1 MFTSFLKSLFKK
13 KQQPVEPP
21 KYEQVI
27 VLGEQHVVVRS
38 RVNISPS
45 LKVLD
50 PNYAGTMI
58 RDQIAKDITDQ
69 IINNPQLIEW
79 INTYDMNTEW
89 VEARIKVIPN
99 K

>member
-1 MFTSFLKSLFKK
+1 MFTSFLKLLFKK

-38 RVNISPS
+38 RVNISAN
-45 LKVLD
+45 LKTLD
-50 PNYAGTMI
+50 PNYAGTII
-58 RDQIAKDITDQ
+58 RDQIVKDISEQ
-69 IINNPQLIEW
+69 IVNNPQLIEW

-89 VEARIKVIPN
+89 VEARVKIIP

>member
-38 RVNISPS
+38 RMNISPN

-50 PNYAGTMI
+50 PNYAGTVI

>member
-1 MFTSFLKSLFKK
+1 MMKWFKSLFK

-38 RVNISPS
+38 RVNISPN
-45 LKVLD
+45 LKMLD
-50 PNYAGTMI
+50 PNYRGTMI
-58 RDQIAKDITDQ
+58 RNQISKDITDQ
-69 IINNPQLIEW
+69 IINSPQLVEW
-79 INTYDMNTEW
+79 INTYDLGTEW
-89 VEARIKVIPN
+89 VEARIKIIPV